1 MLEDA
6 EEGDLLRRV
15 ENLLEDGVEDVEVR
29 VEVDPVRA
37 LDVSLVALLLFLE
50 DVKLNFEIRIWSCL
64 SQSFEL
70 VEQFQP
76 DEFVSDTISILID
89 KNDIVF

>member
-15 ENLLEDGVEDVEVR
+15 EHLLEDGVEDIEVR

-37 LDVSLVALLLFLE
+37 LDVSLVALLLFFE
-50 DVKLNFEIRIWSCL
+50 DIKLNFEIRIWSSL
-64 SQSFEL
+64 SESFEL

-76 DEFVSDTISILID
+76 DEFVSDSISILID
-89 KNDIVF
+89 KK